1 MVVKVAAAVPINL
14 RFSLPDLL
22 ADDVD
27 LFRGLEAD
35 EAEAKKSMLSSS
47 ENSSSAKPKVVQK
60 KKKVSDTIYKNW
72 FSVTIIIIGVVVLAW
87 LGFWLD
93 WGTICRVTM
102 DWIWIEKSAL
112 IISMAMMKNIMA
124 TNFNCF

>member
-27 LFRGLEAD
+27 LFRGLEDDD

-60 KKKVSDTIYKNW
+60 KKKVSHYI
-72 FSVTIIIIGVVVLAW
+72 
-87 LGFWLD
+87 
-93 WGTICRVTM
+93 
-102 DWIWIEKSAL
+102 
-112 IISMAMMKNIMA
+112 
-124 TNFNCF
+124 

>member
-60 KKKVSDTIYKNW
+60 KKKVSPLYIKID
-72 FSVTIIIIGVVVLAW
+72 FLSQL
-87 LGFWLD
+87 L
-93 WGTICRVTM
+93 
-102 DWIWIEKSAL
+102 
-112 IISMAMMKNIMA
+112 
-124 TNFNCF
+124 

>member
-47 ENSSSAKPKVVQK
+47 EKSSSAKPKVVQK
-60 KKKVSDTIYKNW
+60 KKKVSHYI
-72 FSVTIIIIGVVVLAW
+72 
-87 LGFWLD
+87 
-93 WGTICRVTM
+93 
-102 DWIWIEKSAL
+102 
-112 IISMAMMKNIMA
+112 
-124 TNFNCF
+124 